1 MTPRPARRNT
11 HRIVACLFALCWAT
25 AAHAGSEDGFQA
37 TSSVERH
44 WTSNAL
50 DSDLAIADWYTLMRG
65 SLERQWG
72 GDQANVTLGAEFQ
85 ATRHDTVSIEDDRA
99 LALSVQAFRQL
110 RPGLELRGSL
120 SYRVFDEGDDL
131 AIGPL
136 VLGTNTLKHIVEAT
150 GQIGVDL
157 GNATTL
163 VIEAADSFEKIGSTR
178 FQDDWLLP
186 AKLDPDLN
194 RARLGIRLTR
204 SLGRLSIGA
213 SGDALVVSVEELG
226 SPPVALSLSTYAL
239 RGELTF
245 SAEDGSTFGFSAGG
259 ELLRG
264 ANGIY
269 SRLRPTWQAG
279 FTKKLPHGL
288 ELRGTYFGRYE
299 TVNSDDPL
307 ASWLRRGQLEIGAQ
321 IRENLALAAGV
332 FKEAKENLLFE
343 NVERKRGLYAELTCD
358 ISPFT
363 AIILR
368 LDYSK
373 TFKTAID
380 ERQST
385 IDAFIGL
392 RAKI

>member
-1 MTPRPARRNT
+1 MTPKPVGRNT
-11 HRIVACLFALCWAT
+11 HRVIAGLFVLCWAAGAQAGPEGGLH
-25 AAHAGSEDGFQA
+25 AA
-37 TSSVERH
+37 SSVERH

-50 DSDLAIADWYTLMRG
+50 DGDLAIADWYTLIRG

-72 GDQANVTLGAEFQ
+72 GDQANVTFGAEFQ

-99 LALSVQAFRQL
+99 LALLIQTFRRL

-120 SYRVFDEGDDL
+120 SYRIFDEGDDFPI
-131 AIGPL
+131 APL
-136 VLGTNTLKHIVEAT
+136 VLGTNTLKQIIEAT
-150 GQIGVDL
+150 GQIGIDL

-163 VIEAADSFEKIGSTR
+163 VIEAANSFEKIGRTR
-178 FQDDWLLP
+178 FEDDLLLP

-194 RARLGIRLTR
+194 RARLGVRLTR
-204 SLGRLSIGA
+204 SLGRLAIGA
-213 SGDALVVSVEELG
+213 SGDALFVSVEELG

-245 SAEDGSTFGFSAGG
+245 SAAGGSTFGFSAGG

-264 ANGIY
+264 ADGIY
-269 SRLRPTWQAG
+269 SRLRPTWQVG

-299 TVNSDDPL
+299 TVDSDDPL

-332 FKEAKENLLFE
+332 FKEVKENLLFE

-358 ISPFT
+358 VSPLT
-363 AIILR
+363 AIVLR

-373 TFKTAID
+373 TFKTVID

-385 IDAFIGL
+385 VDAFIGL